1 MNIKKNILKY
11 VGKTLEEAGF
21 VFYTEG
27 RVWIFDREK
36 DDITQTIT
44 FLQPRWSGGAMKAL
58 FRTNAYGQRPMRE
71 FKDFVPGIDTK
82 VEFWKYSTE
91 KELIGVLQ
99 QFQKWILEYGFDFL
113 DEISAPKEDEWHK
126 MKDEI
131 YLYENHEKIYRDY
144 YQKWKL
150 EGMEPIEI
158 INLLKSK
165 IDELS
170 GREFKEVGET
180 IIEFAAV
187 YGHASCINNEGTW
200 VWDRETKL
208 CEIERIS
215 GTDRSLEP
223 LYVVIWSYLNKS
235 DYLIEKFNDIL
246 LSLRPKRIQ
255 KQKKIFREILGKEL
269 KKEGFSYASKET
281 AWSYMRIKGDV
292 QQLVSI
298 VRKKGCFEK
307 EIKIVLKT
315 NIDGQKVKELGDFVP
330 GDLPEYW
337 HFETEEELR
346 QIITQFKEWIFAY
359 GLEELERMSQPAIE
373 GLPEL

>member
-1 MNIKKNILKY
+1 MNIKRNILKY

-36 DDITQTIT
+36 DDITQTII

-58 FRTNAYGQRPMRE
+58 FYTNAYGQRPMRE

-82 VEFWKYSTE
+82 AEFWKYSTE
-91 KELIGVLQ
+91 KELIGILQ
-99 QFQKWILEYGFDFL
+99 QFQKWIVEYGLDFL
-113 DEISAPKEDEWHK
+113 DEISAPRESEWHK

-200 VWDRETKL
+200 VWNRETKH

-215 GTDRSLEP
+215 GTDRSLKP
-223 LYVVIWSYLNKS
+223 LYVVICSYLKQS

-269 KKEGFSYASKET
+269 KKEGFAYASKET
-281 AWSYMRIKGDV
+281 EWSYMRIKGDV
-292 QQLVSI
+292 QQFISI
-298 VRKKGCFEK
+298 VRKRECIEK

-337 HFETEEELR
+337 HFETEEEMR

-359 GLEELERMSQPAIE
+359 GLEELERMSQPATE
-373 GLPEL
+373 GHLRK